1 MHLRN
6 KMTKFQLKIFLK
18 AAYEIILVFL
28 QFFIISLHF
37 FQWQLIPQKQIIQVS
52 TLSYLLGFLI
62 IIIALII
69 LLFAI
74 KDLGRNLSP
83 FPRPLNKSN
92 LVTTG
97 IYRFTRHPM
106 YYSLIFISFGV
117 FITKL
122 SIHYLFLSTSLG
134 LIIKFKIALEEQYL
148 KTKFKNYLIY
158 KNEVKY

>member
-1 MHLRN
+1 
-6 KMTKFQLKIFLK
+6 MTKFQLKIFLK

-37 FQWQLIPQKQIIQVS
+37 FKWKFIPEKQIIQV
-52 TLSYLLGFLI
+52 TPFSYFVGFVI
-62 IIIALII
+62 IIIAFII
-69 LLFAI
+69 LLVAI

-83 FPRPLNKSN
+83 FPRPIKNSD

-97 IYRFTRHPM
+97 IYRFTRHPI

-122 SIHYLFLSTSLG
+122 SIYYLFLSISLG
-134 LIIKFKIALEEQYL
+134 LIIKFKIALEDQYL
-148 KTKFKNYLIY
+148 NNKFKNYFLY
-158 KNEVKY
+158 KNDVKY

>member
-1 MHLRN
+1 
-6 KMTKFQLKIFLK
+6 MTNFQLKIFLK

-37 FQWQLIPQKQIIQVS
+37 FKWEFIPQKQIIEVS
-52 TLSYLLGFLI
+52 PLSYLVGFLI
-62 IIIALII
+62 IIIAFII
-69 LLFAI
+69 LLIAI

-83 FPRPLNKSN
+83 FPRPINNSN
-92 LVTTG
+92 LVTKG

-122 SIHYLFLSTSLG
+122 SIYYLFLSTSLI
-134 LIIKFKIALEEQYL
+134 LIIKFKIDLEEQHL
-148 KTKFKNYLIY
+148 KNKFKNYLFY
-158 KNEVKY
+158 KKEVKY

>member
-1 MHLRN
+1 
-6 KMTKFQLKIFLK
+6 MTKFNLKVFIK
-18 AAYEIILVFL
+18 ASYELILVFL
-28 QFFIISLHF
+28 QFLIIFLHF
-37 FQWQLIPQKQIIQVS
+37 FQLELLPNKQIIQINNI
-52 TLSYLLGFLI
+52 SYFLGILI
-62 IIIALII
+62 IIIASIFILI
-69 LLFAI
+69 AI

-83 FPRPLNKSN
+83 FARPLKNSN
-92 LVTTG
+92 LVTKG

-122 SIHYLFLSTSLG
+122 SIYYLFLSIGLI

-148 KTKFKNYLIY
+148 NNKFKNYLFY

>member
-1 MHLRN
+1 
-6 KMTKFQLKIFLK
+6 MTKSQLRIFLK
-18 AAYEIILVFL
+18 ASYELILVFL
-28 QFFIISLHF
+28 QFFVISLHF
-37 FQWQLIPQKQIIQVS
+37 FQWELFPQKQIVQVS
-52 TLSYLLGFLI
+52 PLSYLTGILI
-62 IIIALII
+62 IIFSLII
-69 LLFAI
+69 ILVAI

-83 FPRPLNKSN
+83 FPRPMTNSN
-92 LVTTG
+92 LVTSG

-122 SIHYLFLSTSLG
+122 SIYYLFLTISLG

-148 KTKFKNYLIY
+148 NNKFKNYLLY

>member
-1 MHLRN
+1 MSN
-6 KMTKFQLKIFLK
+6 FQLKNFFK
-18 AAYEIILVFL
+18 AAYDLMLVFV
-28 QFFIISLHF
+28 QFLIISLHF
-37 FQWQLIPQKQIIQVS
+37 FQWEFFPQKQIIQAS
-52 TLSYLLGFLI
+52 PLSYLLGILI
-62 IIIALII
+62 IIIAFITMLIS
-69 LLFAI
+69 I

-83 FPRPLNKSN
+83 FPRPINNSN

-122 SIHYLFLSTSLG
+122 SIYYLFLSISLV

-148 KTKFKNYLIY
+148 NNKYKNYLIY

>member
-1 MHLRN
+1 
-6 KMTKFQLKIFLK
+6 MTKFQLKNFLK

-28 QFFIISLHF
+28 QFLIVVLHF
-37 FQWQLIPQKQIIQVS
+37 FQWEFIPQKQIIQVS
-52 TLSYLLGFLI
+52 PFCYLLGFLMVI
-62 IIIALII
+62 ISSII
-69 LLFAI
+69 LLVAI

-83 FPRPLNKSN
+83 LPRPINSSK

-106 YYSLIFISFGV
+106 YYSLIFISIGV

-122 SIHYLFLSTSLG
+122 SIYYLFLSISLG
-134 LIIKFKIALEEQYL
+134 LIIKLKITLEEQYL
-148 KTKFKNYLIY
+148 NNKFKNYFLY

>member
-1 MHLRN
+1 MY
-6 KMTKFQLKIFLK
+6 KFQLKNFFK
-18 AAYEIILVFL
+18 AAYDLILVFL

-37 FQWQLIPQKQIIQVS
+37 FQWEFLPQKQIIQGS
-52 TLSYLLGFLI
+52 HFSYFLGILM
-62 IIIALII
+62 IIIAFII
-69 LLFAI
+69 MLVSI

-83 FPRPLNKSN
+83 FPRPINNSN

-122 SIHYLFLSTSLG
+122 SIYYLFLSISLS
-134 LIIKFKIALEEQYL
+134 LIIKFKIAFEDKYL
-148 KTKFKNYLIY
+148 MNKFKNYLLY
-158 KNEVKY
+158 KNEVKV

>member
-1 MHLRN
+1 
-6 KMTKFQLKIFLK
+6 MTKFRLKIFFK

-28 QFFIISLHF
+28 QFFIITLHF
-37 FQWQLIPQKQIIQVS
+37 FKWEFIPEKQIIQVTPFS
-52 TLSYLLGFLI
+52 CFLGFLI
-62 IIIALII
+62 IIIAFII
-69 LLFAI
+69 LLVAI

-83 FPRPLNKSN
+83 FPKPINNSN
-92 LVTTG
+92 LVTRG

-122 SIHYLFLSTSLG
+122 SIYYLFLSTSLI
-134 LIIKFKIALEEQYL
+134 LIIKFKIDLEEQYL
-148 KTKFKNYLIY
+148 KNKFKNYLIY

>member
-1 MHLRN
+1 
-6 KMTKFQLKIFLK
+6 MTKFQLKIYLK

-37 FQWQLIPQKQIIQVS
+37 FQWEFIPQKQIIQVS
-52 TLSYLLGFLI
+52 PFSYLVGFLI
-62 IIIALII
+62 IIISSLM
-69 LLFAI
+69 LLVAI

-83 FPRPLNKSN
+83 FPSPIKNSN

-117 FITKL
+117 FIIKLTIYYLIL
-122 SIHYLFLSTSLG
+122 SISLG

-148 KTKFKNYLIY
+148 KKKFMNYSYY

>member
-1 MHLRN
+1 LE
-6 KMTKFQLKIFLK
+6 F
-18 AAYEIILVFL
+18 
-28 QFFIISLHF
+28 
-37 FQWQLIPQKQIIQVS
+37 IPQKQIIQVS
-52 TLSYLLGFLI
+52 PLSYLVGFLI
-62 IIIALII
+62 IIIAFII
-69 LLFAI
+69 LLVAI

-83 FPRPLNKSN
+83 FPRPINNSN
-92 LVTTG
+92 LVTKG

-122 SIHYLFLSTSLG
+122 SIYYLFLSTSLG

-148 KTKFKNYLIY
+148 HNKFKNYLLY

>member
-1 MHLRN
+1 
-6 KMTKFQLKIFLK
+6 MTKFQLKIFLN
-18 AAYEIILVFL
+18 AAYEILLVFL
-28 QFFIISLHF
+28 QFFIIILHF
-37 FQWQLIPQKQIIQVS
+37 FQWEFIPQKQLIKVS
-52 TLSYLLGFLI
+52 TLSYLVGFLI
-62 IIIALII
+62 IIIAFII
-69 LLFAI
+69 LLVAI

-83 FPRPLNKSN
+83 LPRPINNSN

-122 SIHYLFLSTSLG
+122 STYYLFLSISLG

-148 KTKFKNYLIY
+148 NNKFKNYLVY
-158 KNEVKY
+158 KHEVKY

>member
-1 MHLRN
+1 
-6 KMTKFQLKIFLK
+6 MTKFQMKIFLK
-18 AAYEIILVFL
+18 VAYEIILVFL
-28 QFFIISLHF
+28 QFFIIILHF
-37 FQWQLIPQKQIIQVS
+37 FQWEFMPQKQIIQVS
-52 TLSYLLGFLI
+52 PFSYLVGFLI

-69 LLFAI
+69 LIVAI

-83 FPRPLNKSN
+83 FPKPINNSN

-122 SIHYLFLSTSLG
+122 SIYYLFLSISLI

-148 KTKFKNYLIY
+148 NNKFKNYLVY

>member
-1 MHLRN
+1 MS
-6 KMTKFQLKIFLK
+6 KFQLKFFLK
-18 AAYEIILVFL
+18 AVYEIILVFL

-37 FQWQLIPQKQIIQVS
+37 FQWEFIPQKQIIQVS
-52 TLSYLLGFLI
+52 TLSYLVGFLI
-62 IIIALII
+62 IIIAFII
-69 LLFAI
+69 LLVSI

-83 FPRPLNKSN
+83 YPRPIKNSN

-122 SIHYLFLSTSLG
+122 SIYYLFLSISLG

-148 KTKFKNYLIY
+148 NIKFKNYLLY

>member
-1 MHLRN
+1 
-6 KMTKFQLKIFLK
+6 MTKFQLKIFLK

-28 QFFIISLHF
+28 QFFIIILHF
-37 FQWQLIPQKQIIQVS
+37 FKWEFIPEKQIIQV
-52 TLSYLLGFLI
+52 TPFSYFVGFLI

-69 LLFAI
+69 LLISI

-83 FPRPLNKSN
+83 FPRPINNSK
-92 LVTTG
+92 LVTSG
-97 IYRFTRHPM
+97 VYRFMRHPM

-122 SIHYLFLSTSLG
+122 SIYYLFLSISLA
-134 LIIKFKIALEEQYL
+134 LIIKFKIDLEEQYL
-148 KTKFKNYLIY
+148 NNKFKNYLLY

>member
-1 MHLRN
+1 
-6 KMTKFQLKIFLK
+6 MTKFQLKIFLK

-37 FQWQLIPQKQIIQVS
+37 FQWEFIPQKQIIQVS
-52 TLSYLLGFLI
+52 TLSYLVGFLI
-62 IIIALII
+62 IIIAFII
-69 LLFAI
+69 LLVAI

-83 FPRPLNKSN
+83 FPRPINNSN

-122 SIHYLFLSTSLG
+122 SIYYLFLSTSLI

-148 KTKFKNYLIY
+148 KNKFKNYLLY

>member
-1 MHLRN
+1 
-6 KMTKFQLKIFLK
+6 MTKFQLKIFLK

-37 FQWQLIPQKQIIQVS
+37 FKWEFIPEKQIIQV
-52 TLSYLLGFLI
+52 TPFSYFVGFLI
-62 IIIALII
+62 IIIAFII
-69 LLFAI
+69 LLVAI

-83 FPRPLNKSN
+83 FPRPINNSN

-122 SIHYLFLSTSLG
+122 SIYYLFLSISLG

-148 KTKFKNYLIY
+148 NNKFKNYLLY